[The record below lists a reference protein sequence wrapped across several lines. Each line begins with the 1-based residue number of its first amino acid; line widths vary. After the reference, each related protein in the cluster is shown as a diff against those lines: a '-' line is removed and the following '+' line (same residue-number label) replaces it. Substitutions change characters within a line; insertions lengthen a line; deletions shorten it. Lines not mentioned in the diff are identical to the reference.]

1 MAYQISSDFQ
11 SILDFAT
18 MSHHKKLMETE
29 LEASIAMASFKS
41 DAAKVAAATSS
52 TVDMANAIMALRNQM
67 KNLDVSDPADK
78 AIYDSFKKRLDA
90 LL

>member
-1 MAYQISSDFQ
+1 MAYQISPDFQ

-29 LEASIAMASFKS
+29 LEASIAMASFKA
-41 DAAKVAAATSS
+41 DAAKVASATSS
-52 TVDMANAIMALRNQM
+52 TVDVANAMMALRNQM
-67 KNLDVSDPADK
+67 AALDVSNPLDK
-78 AIYDSFKKRLDA
+78 AIYDSLNKRLEK

>member
-1 MAYQISSDFQ
+1 MAYQISPDFQ

-18 MSHHKKLMETE
+18 LSHHKQLMEQE
-29 LEASIAMASFKS
+29 LEASIAMASFKA

-52 TVDMANAIMALRNQM
+52 TVEATNAIMDLRNKMAQ
-67 KNLDVSDPADK
+67 LDVSNEADK
-78 AIYDSFKKRLDA
+78 VIYDSFKKRLDK